1 MKKIIVNVII
11 ALVSLAALYTLAF
24 GDWAVIRQMNGWI
37 WWDMTIL
44 AFAAF
49 GISSGTIVSY
59 LDPENEEV

>member
-11 ALVSLAALYTLAF
+11 ALVSLVTLYTLAF

-37 WWDMTIL
+37 WWDMSIL
-44 AFAAF
+44 AFGAF
-49 GISSGTIVSY
+49 GISSSVIVSY